1 MLVGSC
7 QVSFLGFNLPRAVF
21 LLRAITRPT
30 LGYLKNK
37 LQQSP
42 SAIIADCSG
51 KMWVIPPMEKGK
63 CSDYHEKGEEKLEND
78 TQTSLQSIPENALE
92 AIIPS
97 RVCKHSKNKK
107 WSCK

>member
-1 MLVGSC
+1 
-7 QVSFLGFNLPRAVF
+7 
-21 LLRAITRPT
+21 
-30 LGYLKNK
+30 
-37 LQQSP
+37 
-42 SAIIADCSG
+42 
-51 KMWVIPPMEKGK
+51 MEKGK